1 MNPLAL
7 FVALFAVLE
16 VVLVTTLSLVQELS
30 ANAVMA
36 AIVEATSAL
45 LSMTLIIVQVTA
57 VRIELLTVGLPLV
70 CIWLDARGQGNGC
83 FLGTVT
89 LCLALILLLK
99 VVSVSVAT
107 SVVEL
112 TATCLRRV
120 VVPTGG
126 VVLAWSEVSG
136 KFAST
141 FN

>member
-1 MNPLAL
+1 
-7 FVALFAVLE
+7 
-16 VVLVTTLSLVQELS
+16 
-30 ANAVMA
+30 
-36 AIVEATSAL
+36 
-45 LSMTLIIVQVTA
+45 MTLIIVQVTA